1 MPSFLSSILSFAG
14 GIPWA
19 KIGLWAAIA
28 GGLVSIVYGIKAY
41 GEQTQIISQ
50 LKADAK
56 VQHEQDQKTINDL
69 QAQYQRDMEAVQ
81 KEKADAI
88 KIATG
93 TQQQLDHIRS
103 KSPSDDGP
111 TRPVLLDTLSW
122 MRGNHS
128 GGNNTDPAHTS
139 TH

>member
-1 MPSFLSSILSFAG
+1 MPNFLSSILSFAG

-19 KIGLWAAIA
+19 KIGLLAAIA
-28 GGLVSIVYGIKAY
+28 GGLVSVVYGIKAY
-41 GEQTQIISQ
+41 GEQTQIILQ

-81 KEKADAI
+81 KEKTDAL
-88 KIATG
+88 KLATE
-93 TQQQLDHIRS
+93 TQQRLDTI
-103 KSPSDDGP
+103 KTIKTGDDGP
-111 TRPVLLDTLSW
+111 TRPVLLDTLAW

-128 GGNNTDPAHTS
+128 GGNHQDPAHTS
-139 TH
+139 AH

>member
-1 MPSFLSSILSFAG
+1 MPNFLSSLLSFAG

-28 GGLVSIVYGIKAY
+28 GGLVSVVYGIKAY

-56 VQHEQDQKTINDL
+56 VQHEQDQKTITDL

-81 KEKADAI
+81 KEKDDAI

-93 TQQQLDHIRS
+93 TQEQLDRIRS

-111 TRPVLLDTLSW
+111 TRPVLLDTLGW
-122 MRGNHS
+122 MRGNNPS
-128 GGNNTDPAHTS
+128 GNNRDQTHTS
-139 TH
+139 AK